1 MIRNIVGY
9 DDELSNEVSFVAGV
23 NIETIEV
30 KISSCLIGEES
41 RTMSVELSLVDMEDL
56 IEWLKSEVELIKKL
70 V

>member
-1 MIRNIVGY
+1 MIRKIVGY

-23 NIETIEV
+23 NNETIEV
-30 KISSCLIGEES
+30 KISSCLIGEKS
-41 RTMSVELSLVDMEDL
+41 RTMSVELSLVDMEEL

>member
-1 MIRNIVGY
+1 MIRKIVGY

>member
-1 MIRNIVGY
+1 MIRKIVGH

-30 KISSCLIGEES
+30 NISSCLIGEES

>member
-1 MIRNIVGY
+1 MIRRIVGY